1 MFIFYRFK
9 ARGACIEGF
18 PRFGTS
24 VGRGVSP
31 AFIIRLRACTPPRDV
46 VQDKI
51 HIKRLRLDEMLD
63 ERNRMMEQ
71 QEVLQEELKDA
82 LNNYQPKATIGTG
95 ERMKKA
101 GEREREKMSFSLPRL
116 LHQKVC
122 LFRGEGSWMGR
133 L

>member
-1 MFIFYRFK
+1 MI
-9 ARGACIEGF
+9 AR
-18 PRFGTS
+18 
-24 VGRGVSP
+24 
-31 AFIIRLRACTPPRDV
+31 RDG

-95 ERMKKA
+95 ERMKKV
-101 GEREREKMSFSLPRL
+101 GRERGRSVGKRL
-116 LHQKVC
+116 YQ
-122 LFRGEGSWMGR
+122 
-133 L
+133 

>member
-1 MFIFYRFK
+1 MI
-9 ARGACIEGF
+9 AR
-18 PRFGTS
+18 
-24 VGRGVSP
+24 
-31 AFIIRLRACTPPRDV
+31 RDG

-95 ERMKKA
+95 ERMKKV
-101 GEREREKMSFSLPRL
+101 GEREGERSVGERL
-116 LHQKVC
+116 YQ
-122 LFRGEGSWMGR
+122 
-133 L
+133 

>member
-18 PRFGTS
+18 PRFGTGDLTS
-24 VGRGVSP
+24 FHHSIARMH
-31 AFIIRLRACTPPRDV
+31 PPRDV

-116 LHQKVC
+116 LHQ
-122 LFRGEGSWMGR
+122 
-133 L
+133 